1 MLCKTDFHYQA
12 IVFREGNYEKS
23 TGEAEGIRSSKRPG
37 SAACVLPD
45 QDRAGARG
53 EGWTGMA
60 DTAELSDLWS
70 EIPSV
75 LSIREAAELLSVSQK
90 TVRKLILRG
99 ELPIVRT
106 EGDVQS
112 ILKID
117 LIVYLGKSTP
127 NLSKYL

>member
-1 MLCKTDFHYQA
+1 
-12 IVFREGNYEKS
+12 
-23 TGEAEGIRSSKRPG
+23 
-37 SAACVLPD
+37 
-45 QDRAGARG
+45 
-53 EGWTGMA
+53 MA